1 MNSSLKI
8 DRKCILAEAV
18 LPSQE
23 PLLDFSAGYVLPDE
37 ISLPSINL
45 EEIGNIEIP
54 LSILV

>member
-8 DRKCILAEAV
+8 DRKCIAEAV

>member
-8 DRKCILAEAV
+8 DRKCIAEAV

-23 PLLDFSAGYVLPDE
+23 PLFDFSAGYVLPDE

-45 EEIGNIEIP
+45 EEIGNIDIT